1 MLPSTA
7 SLLLCEQFGLQ
18 YAAQGKLERHCE
30 RLINAYKSLRQGV
43 ILFEKAFG
51 DYSLSAWEVKN
62 VQLRQAEAEL
72 K

>member
-1 MLPSTA
+1 
-7 SLLLCEQFGLQ
+7 
-18 YAAQGKLERHCE
+18 
-30 RLINAYKSLRQGV
+30 LINAYKSLRQGI